1 MKSGR
6 VVVPGLRASSGPEM
20 SRSRA
25 KNRLEWSEIGVLALL
40 GGLVV
45 FGLAA
50 NGLSLMQ
57 SAVSL
62 GFGAGVL
69 ILAWL
74 WRLTLRRAE
83 KAPPPTCRQTAWDA
97 ALFVVWLGVVGALG
111 WWWYA
116 SNRSDHSRQ
125 EGASS
130 ASFPK
135 VSQDPPEDDA
145 PP

>member
-1 MKSGR
+1 
-6 VVVPGLRASSGPEM
+6 M

-25 KNRLEWSEIGVLALL
+25 KNRLEWSEIGVLAAL
-40 GGLVV
+40 GGLIV

-50 NGLSLMQ
+50 NGLSLVQ

-69 ILAWL
+69 VLAWL

-83 KAPPPTCRQTAWDA
+83 TAPPPTCRQTARDA
-97 ALFVVWLGVVGALG
+97 AVFVAWLAVVGTLA

-116 SNRSDHSRQ
+116 SSRSDRTRP
-125 EGASS
+125 EGAPS
-130 ASFPK
+130 ASFPN
-135 VSQDPPEDDA
+135 SSEDPPEDDA
-145 PP
+145 PPAPPPHPAGDGP

>member
-1 MKSGR
+1 
-6 VVVPGLRASSGPEM
+6 M
-20 SRSRA
+20 SRSPA

-50 NGLSLMQ
+50 NGLSLAQ

-62 GFGAGVL
+62 GFVAGVL
-69 ILAWL
+69 VLAWL
-74 WRLTLRRAE
+74 WRLTLRGAE

-97 ALFVVWLGVVGALG
+97 VLFVTWLAVVGALS

-116 SNRSDHSRQ
+116 PNRSDPSRQ
-125 EGASS
+125 EGAPS

-135 VSQDPPEDDA
+135 VSQDPPDDDA